1 LLKEKGYKARGI
13 DLNRI
18 MIQQCKDL
26 GLDVIEVDVIAF
38 LRKQEANS
46 LGAITGFHII
56 EHLPLR
62 TLVTLF
68 DEALRV
74 LAPGGL
80 AIFETPNPENI
91 IVGACNFYIDPT
103 HRNPLPPDP
112 IKFIAEQR
120 GFVRV
125 EILRLHRLKEMQP
138 TGQEILD
145 DVIRRFTMEQDY
157 SIIGYKE

>member
-1 LLKEKGYKARGI
+1 
-13 DLNRI
+13 
-18 MIQQCKDL
+18 
-26 GLDVIEVDVIAF
+26 
-38 LRKQEANS
+38 
-46 LGAITGFHII
+46 
-56 EHLPLR
+56 
-62 TLVTLF
+62 VTLF